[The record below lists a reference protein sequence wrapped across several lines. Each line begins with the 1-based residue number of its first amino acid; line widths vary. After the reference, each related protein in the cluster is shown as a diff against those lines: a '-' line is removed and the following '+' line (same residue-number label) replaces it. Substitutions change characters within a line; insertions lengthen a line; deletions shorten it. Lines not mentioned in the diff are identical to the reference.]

1 MSKDK
6 KFQHKLLFDPD
17 LGQCPHTG
25 IWKLVFIEG
34 HVMFCVLFQM
44 LYTSQPTT
52 GLKVGNTSPDFRYQ
66 QETVRLHFCS
76 PSENRNTMHSTTVTT
91 EKEKAKENQK
101 RNESKLCMKKFS
113 VINLM
118 SKEEIAFSK
127 FNSLLLLLESLGL
140 EDIKNFSPR
149 SPFVVRNMAIELSE
163 VIKSN
168 LIKKIEKSDA
178 FAALTDEATDL

>member
-66 QETVRLHFCS
+66 QETVPLHFIS
-76 PSENRNTMHSTTVTT
+76 VTT

-140 EDIKNFSPR
+140 EDIKNFSLR
-149 SPFVVRNMAIELSE
+149 SPFVVRNIWQ
-163 VIKSN
+163 
-168 LIKKIEKSDA
+168 
-178 FAALTDEATDL
+178 